1 MSSVTRPPGCS
12 AYIPS
17 LLSVLYP
24 TWCWCIAAPDN
35 TADIHQTDRPELA
48 DARLSTIA
56 MIGLATM
63 HLVTLLAAILT
74 RIRTCRWQCQS
85 AVFYKERKRER
96 SRGFIS
102 GNGLQEPLRKAP
114 PHAGVHQLLSVCNW
128 RFSCVARCRPENM
141 STIDILTGVYNNYWR
156 QFN

>member
-1 MSSVTRPPGCS
+1 MLHGHYQDVQRVYRLLFLFSILPGAGVS
-12 AYIPS
+12 WH
-17 LLSVLYP
+17 P
-24 TWCWCIAAPDN
+24 TTP
-35 TADIHQTDRPELA
+35 QTSIRQIA

-85 AVFYKERKRER
+85 AVFLQGEKERER

-128 RFSCVARCRPENM
+128 RFSRAARCRPESM
-141 STIDILTGVYNNYWR
+141 STIDILTGVYNNY
-156 QFN
+156 

>member
-1 MSSVTRPPGCS
+1 MMFSVYRLWFFFSILPGAGVSWHPITPQTSIRQIAPSSQTQGCQQSRWLALQQCISLRFWRPSWRGF
-12 AYIPS
+12 AR
-17 LLSVLYP
+17 
-24 TWCWCIAAPDN
+24 AAGN
-35 TADIHQTDRPELA
+35 VNQLF
-48 DARLSTIA
+48 
-56 MIGLATM
+56 
-63 HLVTLLAAILT
+63 
-74 RIRTCRWQCQS
+74 
-85 AVFYKERKRER
+85 FYKERKRER

-128 RFSCVARCRPENM
+128 RFSFVARCRPENM